1 MQQKNLLDREKV
13 FVEEAQP
20 ELDIDTV
27 NLMGSGNAISQ
38 RQLQDIHQQL
48 QRLQSERLDID
59 RDHALREGQLKSQVS
74 KVREEKAAVE
84 KQLFDTEFLLGER
97 DSELQKMRE
106 NFIKEKEQLRERM
119 AELEDKVSFF
129 RKN

>member
-1 MQQKNLLDREKV
+1 MLDREKV